1 MEKTYTVHFSYYTS
15 IDIEVNA
22 DNEDEALELAKSEVS
37 DEKYNQ
43 HLLDNLDEACD
54 PEVIDVQPIAEV
66 EEDGFTTED
75 AVRQAFPNMT
85 EGAVGIITSWY
96 ENEFAIDDFDKLDDY
111 ANFIYTDLDNMLNA
125 ASNPEEVE
133 TVTVALRKIGYLEN
147 KGE

>member
-1 MEKTYTVHFSYYTS
+1 MKYSVHFSYRTCV
-15 IDIEVNA
+15 DIEIEANSEEEAFLNA
-22 DNEDEALELAKSEVS
+22 EREVEK
-37 DEKYNQ
+37 EKYSQ
-43 HLLDNLDEACD
+43 HLLDNLEIEDEYLNED
-54 PEVIDVQPIAEV
+54 

-75 AVRQAFPNMT
+75 AVRHAFPKMT

>member
-54 PEVIDVQPIAEV
+54 PEVIDVQPITDV

-75 AVRQAFPNMT
+75 AVRQAFPKMT

-96 ENEFAIDDFDKLDDY
+96 ENDFAIDDFDKLDDY
-111 ANFIYTDLDNMLNA
+111 ANFIFTDLGNMLNA
-125 ASNPEEVE
+125 ASNPAEVE
-133 TVTVALRKIGYLEN
+133 IVTVALRKIGYLE
-147 KGE
+147 EE